1 MFERTLEAQALDAGH
16 ANVSPFSIA
25 LAIHAGLIVIAL
37 GISLLIVPKVIVPP
51 PPDDTVIKLFV
62 EPVEFKL
69 ERPAPVQEPAIR
81 RGVENPGP
89 ALVPPAETPRHDA
102 PPVETPPDLP
112 APENQ
117 PPGEEGPGQGLK
129 GDAHGRD
136 DGLSDGTGTTGGP
149 SGPGTGAGPLELT
162 PEMVR
167 PVLLQKIQPSYPDV
181 ARRARLEG
189 RVTVQAVIGLDGSV
203 ESVEILRSS
212 NPLFDGAALAAVKQ
226 WRYRPATMGGQP
238 VRVYFVVEVG
248 FVLR

>member
-112 APENQ
+112 APEN
-117 PPGEEGPGQGLK
+117 PVMTTRSSRCDCSRNGLAPERSCSRRSRRGSFSRRGELLVAMRPLC
-129 GDAHGRD
+129 
-136 DGLSDGTGTTGGP
+136 LSD
-149 SGPGTGAGPLELT
+149 
-162 PEMVR
+162 
-167 PVLLQKIQPSYPDV
+167 
-181 ARRARLEG
+181 RRR
-189 RVTVQAVIGLDGSV
+189 I
-203 ESVEILRSS
+203 
-212 NPLFDGAALAAVKQ
+212 AA
-226 WRYRPATMGGQP
+226 P
-238 VRVYFVVEVG
+238 VRQHRKG
-248 FVLR
+248 GIS